1 VKWARNPVKTLQ
13 ELASSCCVSTDKWS
27 FIQSNSD
34 NHMWA
39 RNQEGIVVS
48 ELRLGPIHT
57 CLVDP
62 QEASLTLQEAQ
73 QVWSKKST
81 AQFNQHGSMQ

>member
-1 VKWARNPVKTLQ
+1 VKWARNSVKTLQ

-34 NHMWA
+34 NHMQA
-39 RNQEGIVVS
+39 INHERIVVS

-57 CLVDP
+57 C
-62 QEASLTLQEAQ
+62 
-73 QVWSKKST
+73 
-81 AQFNQHGSMQ
+81 